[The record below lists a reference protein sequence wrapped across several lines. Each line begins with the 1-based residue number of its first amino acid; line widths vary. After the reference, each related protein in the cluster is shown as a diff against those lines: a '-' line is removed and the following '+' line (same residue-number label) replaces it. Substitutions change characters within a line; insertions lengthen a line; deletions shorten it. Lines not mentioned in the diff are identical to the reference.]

1 MCRLLAYQGT
11 PVSLSEA
18 ILTHPHSLVE
28 QSYQPREMVTGTVN
42 ADGFG
47 VGWYTDSAE
56 LPGTYHRLT
65 PIWSD
70 LDLPRFGR
78 VVASDRIFAA
88 LRNAT
93 PGFPLDLQ
101 SVSPFVNG
109 RYLFMH
115 NGALQ
120 GFARRFR
127 ADLLAGIPRSVQA
140 TILGP
145 TDAEMMFA
153 LVRSRLLEKEAVQ
166 PEESPGFLLSA
177 MEAAIRLVLDLALE
191 KQVQASINMGLTDG
205 QSMVFCRLARGI
217 QANSLYTRGTGA
229 GAWIVS
235 ERLDDS
241 DDWEQVPEDS
251 WVVVDAS
258 GSLSVKPIEDLPP
271 ASSWA

>member
-1 MCRLLAYQGT
+1 MCRLLAYRGNPIT
-11 PVSLSEA
+11 ISEA
-18 ILTHPHSLVE
+18 ILAHPHSLVE
-28 QSYQPREMVTGTVN
+28 QSYAPTEMVTGTVN

-47 VGWYTDSAE
+47 IGWYAGSGE
-56 LPGTYHRLT
+56 LPGSYHRLT

-78 VVASDRIFAA
+78 VVQSDRIFAA

-101 SVSPFVNG
+101 SISPFVNG

-127 ADLLAGIPRSVQA
+127 GHLLEGIPDSIQA
-140 TILGP
+140 TVLGP

-153 LVRSRLLEKEAVQ
+153 LVRHGLMG
-166 PEESPGFLLSA
+166 EEEVSSDESARFLRSA
-177 MEAAIRLVLDLALE
+177 MDAAIRPVLALAAD

-217 QANSLYTRGTGA
+217 EANSLYTRSDGDS
-229 GAWIVS
+229 AWVVS

-241 DDWEQVPEDS
+241 SGWEKVPDDS
-251 WVVVDAS
+251 WIVVDPN
-258 GSLSVKPIEDLPP
+258 GGLSVTPIEDLPP
-271 ASSWA
+271 SSTWA